1 MKEAKVIKV
10 VLTGGPGGG
19 KTSVLNAIKNLAQ
32 VDGKYKNIIKLGDK
46 KIKLITI
53 PETATELI
61 SNGITPT
68 ESKKVYDFQEA
79 LFNIQKA
86 KEENAMNVLKFGY
99 DADIVLFIYDRGLL
113 DGMAYLDTKVD
124 FENILF
130 SNGVQE
136 LELLDSYDLVIDLL
150 STAVC
155 SPDKYSSVSN
165 QSRYEDKK
173 WAKSV
178 DERTT
183 AMWVGHRNMRV
194 FDSSVPLEEE
204 IENVINYLTD
214 YILNGKNNEKESFC
228 IVCSDDAF
236 LKYND
241 ENSRRIHIEN
251 MHVSHLSNSYIDT
264 VLTQRVYKNYSSY
277 FLKTIVKENGVERV
291 VNEVKINKN
300 THQRI
305 INTYGIDSIESME
318 ELSFVEGTEQYRV
331 LFYKDCTLLEVNQKA
346 IDGNI
351 KLPYGVKIID
361 KNKEKVLK
369 K

>member
-1 MKEAKVIKV
+1 MEEVKVVKV

-19 KTSVLNAIKNLAQ
+19 KTSVLNAIKKMAEE
-32 VDGKYKNIIKLGDK
+32 DGKYKNIIKLGDK
-46 KIKLITI
+46 KIKLITV

-68 ESKKVYDFQEA
+68 EAEKVYDFQEA
-79 LFNIQKA
+79 LFKIQRA

-113 DGMAYLDTKVD
+113 DGMAYLDTKGE

-155 SPDKYSSVSN
+155 SPDKYSSESN
-165 QSRYEDKK
+165 QSRYEDKE

-204 IENVINYLTD
+204 VENVINYLTN
-214 YILNGKNNEKESFC
+214 YILSGKDNKKESFS
-228 IVCSDDAF
+228 IEYSDDAF

-241 ENSRRIHIEN
+241 ENSRRIYVEN
-251 MHVSHLSNSYIDT
+251 VHLSYLSNSYIDT

-277 FLKTIVKENGVERV
+277 FLKTIAKENGTERV
-291 VNEVKINKN
+291 IKEEKIDKK
-300 THQRI
+300 THSAL
-305 INTYGIDSIESME
+305 INRYGVDSVESME
-318 ELSFVEGTEQYRV
+318 ELSFVEGTEQYKV
-331 LFYKDCTLLEVNQKA
+331 SFYSDCTLLEVNHKA
-346 IDGNI
+346 INGNI